1 MKRERANDITIVS
14 GAEYAEEIRARHSDG
29 PTSDCIDR
37 VSVQAREALLVH
49 VFQCACSGH
58 EARLAVL
65 MVVVV
70 YSYIDAGALLLHVIA
85 HDGGAVERVT

>member
-1 MKRERANDITIVS
+1 M
-14 GAEYAEEIRARHSDG
+14 
-29 PTSDCIDR
+29 
-37 VSVQAREALLVH
+37 VH